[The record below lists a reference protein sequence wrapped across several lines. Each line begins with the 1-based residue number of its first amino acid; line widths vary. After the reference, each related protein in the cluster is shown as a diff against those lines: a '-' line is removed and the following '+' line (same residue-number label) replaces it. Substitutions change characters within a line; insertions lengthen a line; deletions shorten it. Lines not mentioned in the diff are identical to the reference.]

1 MTGQMTTAIS
11 GAGAIG
17 LSLLN
22 KAPSV
27 YSFLDL
33 SGSMSH
39 PLVGSYVF
47 TGQGVGQITITF
59 DHERDFHE
67 IDVYGTVLVGS
78 IPADN
83 GKIQIQ
89 CQQSGNCHAWLGY
102 AYLRVMNDVSNGLP
116 GQAALMRF
124 LLRNVTSGYYFEVA
138 GVSFTGYPEEAY
150 ASQGGM
156 ITWVLSFANSFK
168 FAPNPSGRGQMSAL
182 QKQIKSVI
190 S

>member
-1 MTGQMTTAIS
+1 MGGITTVIS

-17 LSLLN
+17 LSALN
-22 KAPSV
+22 RAPTV

-33 SGSMSH
+33 SGSMAH

-67 IDVYGTVLVGS
+67 IDVYGTVLVGQ

-89 CQQSGNCHAWLGY
+89 CQQSSNCHSWLGY
-102 AYLRVMNDVSNGLP
+102 AYTKVMNEVLIEWARMN
-116 GQAALMRF
+116 F
-124 LLRNVTSGYYFEVA
+124 ILRNVISGDTFEA
-138 GVSFTGYPEEAY
+138 RGVSFTNFPEEIHTA
-150 ASQGGM
+150 QGGLV
-156 ITWVLSFANSFK
+156 TWVLSFADGWK
-168 FAPNPSGRGQMSAL
+168 IIANPSGKGQMSAI
-182 QKQIKSVI
+182 QKQIKSVTGG
-190 S
+190 